1 VGGSSGDAPSMGR
14 SRMDTSVT
22 NQGRGKKEL
31 ARLFKEIKDLPRQI
45 AENSSRNTQIR
56 NQERTPQN
64 NLNESS
70 AF

>member
-1 VGGSSGDAPSMGR
+1 MGR

-45 AENSSRNTQIR
+45 AENSSRKYAN
-56 NQERTPQN
+56 PQPGTY
-64 NLNESS
+64 SS
-70 AF
+70 EQPE

>member
-1 VGGSSGDAPSMGR
+1 
-14 SRMDTSVT
+14 MDTSVT
-22 NQGRGKKEL
+22 NQGRRKKEL